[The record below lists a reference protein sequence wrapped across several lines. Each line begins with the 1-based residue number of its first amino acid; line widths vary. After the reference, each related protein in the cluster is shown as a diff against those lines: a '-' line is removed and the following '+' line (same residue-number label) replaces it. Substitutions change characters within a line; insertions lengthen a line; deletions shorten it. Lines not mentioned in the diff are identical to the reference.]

1 MFSIIGMLVVAYIVG
16 QIFLMFFNAALIVT
30 TDAFCNSV
38 TKASNANV
46 AKAAADKAAKEAAP
60 AVYTEG
66 L

>member
-1 MFSIIGMLVVAYIVG
+1 MFSIIGMLVVAYIVA
-16 QIFLMFFNAALIVT
+16 QIFFMFVNAAIIGT
-30 TDAFCNSV
+30 TEAFCNSV

-46 AKAAADKAAKEAAP
+46 AKAAADKAAKEAVP